1 MPSGKLRAVFVHSS
15 APGEGESPPLGAGC
29 AAASLIAAGMAAR
42 EDLLLLDAG
51 TYSSEAR
58 LIDALLAFRPDLAGF
73 SLYAWNSMRLVGLA
87 SRLRE
92 ASPSLLI
99 VAGGPDAERLAAAL
113 PPPAFLDAIFLGEA
127 ESSFPAWIASEHAG
141 VRAADQSPLVLRG
154 PLPEASS
161 LPSPWTSGLLSPAK
175 GGKAA
180 WELVR
185 GCPYRCAYCYEGR
198 GRPGIRALGRERIE
212 AELEL
217 LRSAGV
223 AEVFVLD
230 PTFNARGA
238 EALSLLALL
247 AARGGDIHWN
257 FEIRAELL
265 DRAQARAFALLS
277 CSLQVGL
284 QSADPV
290 VLAALGRSVDRKKF
304 ASKARLLD
312 EAGLVYGF
320 DLIYGLP
327 GDSLAGFKDSIDY
340 ALSLSPNH
348 LDIFPLAVL
357 PGTSLYE
364 SRKELALDSCEEPP
378 YLLRSSPGFSV
389 DDMEAAG
396 RLAASTMLFYS
407 AGRAVPWFRAV
418 LKPLGLSPSAF
429 MGLLDS
435 GGLEPGDGHRRIEEW
450 QCSHVD
456 RIYRSR
462 HLERLIPAA
471 LDLIRYH
478 GAWSRAFAEGEG
490 SSFGLSY
497 PLDLVEGPAMLEI
510 ERVSREYRP
519 RPRLVEI
526 RPGRDGPEA
535 HRR

>member
-1 MPSGKLRAVFVHSS
+1 
-15 APGEGESPPLGAGC
+15 
-29 AAASLIAAGMAAR
+29 MAAR
-42 EDLLLLDAG
+42 EDLLLLDADA
-51 TYSSEAR
+51 YPSEAGF
-58 LIDALLAFRPDLAGF
+58 IDALLAFRPDLAGF

-92 ASPSLLI
+92 ASSSLLI

-127 ESSFPAWIASEHAG
+127 ESSFPAWIASEHAR
-141 VRAADQSPLVLRG
+141 VRAAGQSPLVLRG

-161 LPSPWTSGLLSPAK
+161 LPSPWTSGLLGPTK

-198 GRPGIRALGRERIE
+198 GRPGIRALSRERIE
-212 AELEL
+212 AELEI

-247 AARGGDIHWN
+247 EARGGGIRWN
-257 FEIRAELL
+257 FEIRAELV
-265 DRAQARAFALLS
+265 DRAQARAFARLP

-284 QSADPV
+284 QSAHPE
-290 VLAALGRSVDRKKF
+290 VLATVGRSLDRKKF
-304 ASKARLLD
+304 AAKARLLD
-312 EAGLVYGF
+312 EEGLVYGF

-389 DDMEAAG
+389 DDMEAA
-396 RLAASTMLFYS
+396 RKLAASTRLFYS
-407 AGRAVPWFRAV
+407 AGRAVPWFKAV
-418 LKPLGLSPSAF
+418 LRPLGLGPSAF
-429 MGLLDS
+429 IGMLDAS
-435 GGLEPGDGHRRIEEW
+435 QAEPGPDHRQIEEW
-450 QCSHVD
+450 QCAHVD

-478 GAWSRAFAEGEG
+478 GAWSRAFAEGE
-490 SSFGLSY
+490 SSILELKY
-497 PLDLVEGPAMLEI
+497 PLDLVESPAMLEI
-510 ERVSREYRP
+510 GKIAAACRP
-519 RPRLVEI
+519 RPGRVEI
-526 RPGRDGPEA
+526 KPGRDGPEA
-535 HRR
+535 HSR